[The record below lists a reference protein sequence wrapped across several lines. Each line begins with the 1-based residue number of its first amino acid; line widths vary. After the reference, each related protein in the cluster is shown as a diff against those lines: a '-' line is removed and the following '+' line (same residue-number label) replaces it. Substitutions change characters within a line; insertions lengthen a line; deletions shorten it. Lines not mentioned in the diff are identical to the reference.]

1 MIIIVAGTNGSGK
14 TTLARR
20 ILELLG
26 EPIRQD
32 KMLMEWEDVVVIGKY
47 NGPACGGCD
56 GFSWKGAADDI
67 EAIAVEAIQLG
78 KAVLLEGVIV
88 STWGKARLER
98 LIESGLVYVQLA
110 TPVEVCEASVNDRR
124 KIRLGEKYTPVKP
137 DNLYGKHRGLLNG
150 IEKKKDMGIDIRVLG
165 REDAF
170 LEVKEL
176 LDL

>member
-1 MIIIVAGTNGSGK
+1 MIVIVAGTNGSGK

-20 ILELLG
+20 ILELLP
-26 EPIRQD
+26 EPNSQD
-32 KMLMEWEDVVVIGKY
+32 KMMMEWDDIAIIGKY

-67 EAIAVEAIQLG
+67 EAIAVQAIEAG

-88 STWGKARLER
+88 STWGKARLQR
-98 LIESGLVYVQLA
+98 LIEHGLVIVQLS
-110 TPVEVCEASVNDRR
+110 TPVEICEASVNDRR
-124 KIRLGEKYTPVKP
+124 KIRMEEKYTPVKP

-150 IEKKKDMGIDIRVLG
+150 IEKKREMGIDIRVLG

-170 LEVKEL
+170 QEVKEL
-176 LDL
+176 LEL